1 MSCFGRVLG
10 LQPRD
15 IGPNPGVTAIA
26 LEKLTHPGTGISKQ
40 RLVDELDGGSGA
52 LDVQQD
58 CADLAQ
64 VDAVR
69 SGM

>member
-1 MSCFGRVLG
+1 MSRFGRVLR
-10 LQPRD
+10 LQPPD
-15 IGPNPGVTAIA
+15 IGSNLGVTPIA
-26 LEKLTHPGTGISKQ
+26 LEKFTDPGTGISEQ
-40 RLVDELDGGSGA
+40 RLVDELDGGSRA